1 MVSTFLDTERVMS
14 TPAPRSLRWRLPL
27 IGAMVLVVAILALVP
42 SLLPALSADSRE
54 TLLGMAAGMGTA
66 LAVLLLVLA
75 VPGARRTYFLLLEA
89 RELGA
94 CADRRVRWFSGIA
107 VALYVLMVVLA
118 RWGVPQAA
126 SPALVVV
133 LGLLPLL
140 AMGLFVAATLLRLR
154 QLDELMR
161 KLEVESWALAALL
174 VSQGY
179 FAAWVLLK
187 LGLVQIDAGNALL
200 WLGVWLML
208 THLAVYTWQVRKYL

>member
-1 MVSTFLDTERVMS
+1 MNDQT

-27 IGAMVLVVAILALVP
+27 IAALAAAVAVLALVP
-42 SLLPALSADSRE
+42 GLLPTLSADGRQ

-66 LAVLLLVLA
+66 LAVLLLVLLI
-75 VPGARRTYFLLLEA
+75 PGARRTYFLLLEA
-89 RELGA
+89 REQGA
-94 CADRRVRWFSGIA
+94 CADRRVRWFNGIA
-107 VALYVLMVVLA
+107 LALYVLLVLLA
-118 RWGVPQAA
+118 RWGVPQTA
-126 SPALVVV
+126 SPVQVLV
-133 LGLLPLL
+133 LGALPLL

-179 FAAWVLLK
+179 FVAWVLMR
-187 LGLVQIDAGNALL
+187 LGLIRIDAGNALL

-208 THLAVYTWQVRKYL
+208 VQVVVYTWQLRKYL